1 LACKV
6 ALQSGRPM
14 RGSNAKPFNAPRS
27 TGIIS
32 RLAFALA
39 QEKGADA
46 DALLNKCGLSREQID
61 DQALHLDVQSQI
73 KFLELVAKAVD
84 DDLLGFHLAQ
94 QCDLRRL
101 GLGYYVPASSETLLE
116 AFRHAA
122 RYSSVVN
129 EGIRLTLQERSM
141 LGIFFEYVNVARYS
155 DRHQIEFWLAVIVRI
170 CRRISDR
177 NMSADRVR
185 FVHRRSPNRE
195 LSTYFGCDAQFGC
208 DVDELIFP
216 LSARD
221 IAVVSGDPYLNQLL
235 VEYCEEALGYR
246 RAGQGSFAP
255 AVENT
260 IAVLLP
266 HGKANAGEVAR
277 KLGLSERTLARRLC
291 LEGLRFAGVRQRLRC
306 DLAKRHLAD
315 KDLSVSKIA
324 WFLGYQHVGAFTNAF
339 KRWTG
344 MAPRTFRRKCI
355 NLARDSKS
363 DPIWGYPA

>member
-1 LACKV
+1 
-6 ALQSGRPM
+6 M
-14 RGSNAKPFNAPRS
+14 RGSNANHLGAPRS

-46 DALLNKCGLSREQID
+46 EALLNKCGLSREQID
-61 DQALHLDVQSQI
+61 DPTLRLEVQSQI
-73 KFLELVAKAVD
+73 KFLELVATAIGD
-84 DDLLGFHLAQ
+84 DILGFHLSQ
-94 QCDLRRL
+94 QFDLRRL
-101 GLGYYVPASSETLLE
+101 GLGYYVPASSETLGE

-129 EGIRLTLQERSM
+129 EGIKLTLRESGI
-141 LGIFFEYVNVARYS
+141 LGVVFEYVGVARYS
-155 DRHQIEFWLAVIVRI
+155 DRQQIEFWLAAIVRI
-170 CRRISDR
+170 CRQITNRSLNPDHL
-177 NMSADRVR
+177 SFA
-185 FVHRRSPNRE
+185 HRRKPNRE
-195 LSTYFGCDAQFGC
+195 LSRYFGCDIQFGS
-208 DVDELIFP
+208 DVDEAIFP
-216 LSARD
+216 LSTRD
-221 IAVVSGDPYLNQLL
+221 IAVVSGDSYLNHLL
-235 VEYCEEALGYR
+235 IEYCEEALAYR
-246 RAGQGSFAP
+246 RAGHGSFAP

-291 LEGLRFAGVRQRLRC
+291 LEGLRFADVRQRLRS

-324 WFLGYQHVGAFTNAF
+324 WFLGYQHVGAFSNAF

-344 MAPRTFRRKCI
+344 MAPRTFRHKCRD
-355 NLARDSKS
+355 LARNSKR
-363 DPIWGYPA
+363 DRIWHRPL